1 MSDAFAPAGQPPSR
15 PRFDLVDLARGLALL
30 AMFVFHF
37 AYDLSLL
44 RLIDF
49 DVQAH
54 AGWRWF
60 ARLIA
65 GSFLTLVGVSLVL
78 ATRKGLNRQ
87 AYLKRLA
94 MVAGA
99 AGLVTLATFFF
110 MPQSFIF
117 FGILHQIAL
126 ASVLALPFLRLPTL
140 AVAAAALIV
149 FAMPALVTHPIL
161 DQPALLW
168 LGLSRI
174 PVVTADYVPVFPW
187 FGCVLSGIVL
197 ARLALPRLEAS
208 RLATWKPNVLP
219 ARIAVWG
226 GRHSLPVYL
235 VHQPVF
241 IALLTLVALL
251 VPAPVK
257 DGNAF
262 QMACER
268 SCTAQTAGDFC
279 ARACACTVESLKR
292 EQLIGRAVGNA
303 LTQSETRRLGEI
315 ARSCSPAQ

>member
-1 MSDAFAPAGQPPSR
+1 MSDASALAGLPPSR
-15 PRFDLVDLARGLALL
+15 SRFDIVDLARGLALL

-37 AYDLSLL
+37 AYDLSSL

-49 DVQAH
+49 DVQSEP
-54 AGWRWF
+54 GWRWF

-78 ATRKGLNRQ
+78 ATRNSLNRH
-87 AYLKRLA
+87 AYLKRLV
-94 MVAGA
+94 MVAAA
-99 AGLVTLATFFF
+99 AGAVTLATFFF

-140 AVAAAALIV
+140 AVAVAALIV
-149 FAMPALVTHPIL
+149 FAMPALVAHPVL

-168 LGLSRI
+168 LGLSRV

-187 FGCVLSGIVL
+187 FGCVLLGIVL
-197 ARLALPRLEAS
+197 ARLALPRLESS
-208 RLATWKPNVLP
+208 RLATWRPRGLP
-219 ARIAVWG
+219 ARIMVWG
-226 GRHSLPVYL
+226 GRHSLLVYL

-241 IALLTLVALL
+241 IATLSLVAFL

-257 DGNAF
+257 EGNAF
-262 QMACER
+262 QIMCER
-268 SCTAQTAGDFC
+268 SCTAQAAADFC
-279 ARACACTVESLKR
+279 ARACACTVETLKR
-292 EQLIGRAVGNA
+292 EQLLSRAVGNA
-303 LTQSETRRLGEI
+303 LTPSETQRLSEI
-315 ARSCSPAQ
+315 ARSCSPAR